1 MTMKSLLGSFIIAGS
16 LCWAD
21 ALAGNPADWPVAT
34 VDRETARALSQP
46 QTTQIAARALHDWQ
60 RLLDQPLWQALQDKQ
75 SGRAATEGFRSLA
88 EELVKGDLVLVE
100 VVYASQDR
108 QMARTGLQQLGA
120 TITHDIERG
129 HWLEAW
135 LPLAALP
142 EIARLPGILE
152 VRAARLLELDGSGTT
167 TEGLVEGQA
176 DLWHAAGLDGS
187 GFTIAILDRFGDNNG
202 EIAALQQSG
211 DWPPDAQLT
220 TVKVGMTCGI
230 SFGSCG
236 ESHGNAVLEIAYDI
250 APGANF
256 IAYDV
261 ATAAD
266 WISATQ
272 MAVNDGAH
280 ILSAS
285 LSSPRD
291 GIGDGSA
298 LPGSVAEAQLDA
310 IAQNRISITS
320 AGNSRERHWGGIY
333 SGQDVG
339 DSQFADAHEWANGAT
354 INYMG
359 LGPGNIFCL
368 PNGIRITA
376 EMSWN
381 DWDEVDNDY
390 ALALYRVDGADVVTR
405 VELSNRLQSGGPGQT
420 PQEWIDTQTHT
431 DIGWNSCPEP
441 NQAGYGWRIYRGS
454 ADGTHN
460 FRFFSEGPL
469 EYRVAARS
477 LTHPADTI
485 GVVSVAAISTASN
498 QLALSSEGPILAPG
512 GGLPVGD
519 EYPQPSLA
527 SFSNVT
533 TTSRPTMGGTSA
545 AAPHVAGMAA
555 LLWHR
560 HSSFVFFPAQAIV
573 ERLKDIS
580 VIGSNDLGNAGHD
593 FQHGWGRLR
602 FQREVEASFIV
613 QPSDTVLGQLM
624 SPNPT
629 VEILDDEGLRVLSG
643 PTRTFDLELGSD
655 PSGGQATLQPTLI
668 WHVLDGITPFG
679 GLNLDMMGA
688 GYTLVASSP
697 GFNLESDA
705 FDIGPAAAMQLQ
717 SVSGPV
723 NSNVSMPFSIDENA
737 IEAIGLLFDAT
748 IIDTDDLELRGG
760 GNACGF
766 IDIVAPLPDHTVSCN
781 DISPSTLRVLVTGLE
796 TLPTGPL
803 LDLRLAVKP
812 DANAGNIANVS
823 LSNIELVDSDFE
835 QVDPAIVLVSPG
847 MVEILPTA
855 SVSLE
860 PGQID
865 FGTVDPADVPVSQTL
880 TVRNDGISGSQLSVD
895 SAVLFNGSAFSIANN
910 GCTGL
915 SLAAGQS
922 CQIEITLTAVSTG
935 SYDDTLGISTSG
947 ADNNNHLVSVEAEL
961 LSLPD
966 ALFDD
971 RFESLR

>member
-1 MTMKSLLGSFIIAGS
+1 MKSLMSSLIIVGS
-16 LCWAD
+16 LCWAG
-21 ALAGNPADWPVAT
+21 AFAGSNNPADWPVANI
-34 VDRETARALSQP
+34 DRETARALSRP
-46 QTTQIAARALHDWQ
+46 MTTQISPRALHDWQ
-60 RLLDQPLWQALQDKQ
+60 GVLDQPLWQALRDKQ
-75 SGRAATEGFRSLA
+75 SGRAAAEGLRSLP
-88 EELVKGDLVLVE
+88 EELIDGDHVLAE

-120 TITHDIERG
+120 NITHDIERG
-129 HWLEAW
+129 NWLEAW
-135 LPLAALP
+135 LPLDALS
-142 EIARLPGILE
+142 EIARSPGIVE
-152 VRAARLLELDGSGTT
+152 VRAARLLQTDGSDTT

-187 GFTIAILDRFGDNNG
+187 GFTIAIFDRFGNNEG
-202 EIAALQQSG
+202 EITALQQSG
-211 DWPPDAQLT
+211 DWPPDAQLS
-220 TVKVGMTCGI
+220 TVKVGMTCGPE
-230 SFGSCG
+230 FGSCG
-236 ESHGNAVLEIAYDI
+236 RNHGNAVLEIAYDI

-261 ATAAD
+261 ATASD
-266 WISATQ
+266 WIAATE
-272 MAVNDGAH
+272 MAVNAGAH

-339 DSQFADAHEWANGAT
+339 DSQFADAHEWTNGAT

-368 PNGIRITA
+368 TNGIRITA

-381 DWDEVDNDY
+381 DWADVDNDY

-405 VELSNRLQSGGPGQT
+405 VELSDRPQSGGPGQT

-431 DIGWNSCPEP
+431 DIGWNSCPGP
-441 NQAGYGWRIYRGS
+441 DQAGYGWRIYRGS

-477 LTHPADTI
+477 LTHPGDTI

-512 GGLPVGD
+512 GSLPVGD
-519 EYPQPSLA
+519 ENPQPSLA

-560 HSSFVFFPAQAIV
+560 HSSFVFFPADMIV

-580 VIGSNDLGNAGHD
+580 VTGSNDLGDEGHD

-602 FQREVEASFIV
+602 FQREDEASFII
-613 QPSDTVLGQLM
+613 QPSDTVLGELM

-629 VEILDDEGLRVLSG
+629 IEIRDDEGLRVLSG

-655 PSGGQATLQPTLI
+655 PSGGEATLLPPLI
-668 WHVLDGITPFG
+668 WHVLDGVAPFG
-679 GLNLDMMGA
+679 GLNLDRMGA

-697 GFNLESDA
+697 DFNLETDA
-705 FDIGPAAAMQLQ
+705 FDIVPAAGLRLQ
-717 SVSGPV
+717 DVSGLA
-723 NSNVSMPFSIDENA
+723 NGEVSMPFHLDDNP
-737 IEAIGLLFDAT
+737 IEAIGLAFDAT

-760 GNACGF
+760 GDACGF
-766 IDIVAPLPDHTVSCN
+766 IDIVASLPDHFVACN
-781 DISPSTLRVLVTGLE
+781 DISPATLRVLVDGLE
-796 TLPTGPL
+796 TLPTGRL
-803 LDLRLAVKP
+803 LDLRLSVKP
-812 DANAGNIANVS
+812 DANAGDIANVA
-823 LSNIELVDSDFE
+823 LSNIEVVDPSFELVDLD
-835 QVDPAIVLVSPG
+835 IVLLSPG
-847 MVEILPTA
+847 LVEILPAA
-855 SVSLE
+855 SVSLN
-860 PGQID
+860 PGQVD
-865 FGTVDPADVPVSQTL
+865 FGTVDPTDVPVSQML
-880 TVRNDGISGSQLSVD
+880 TIQNDGASGSQLTVD
-895 SAVLFNGSAFSIANN
+895 SASLLTGSAFDVSENN
-910 GCTGL
+910 C
-915 SLAAGQS
+915 AGQTLDAGQQ
-922 CQIEITLTAVSTG
+922 CQIEIALTDMST
-935 SYDDTLGISTSG
+935 DEHTDVLFISTSG
-947 ADNNNHLVSVEAEL
+947 ADNNQHTVDIVAEV

-966 ALFDD
+966 ELFED
-971 RFESLR
+971 RFEDLL